1 MCHHSGET
9 VDHLLI
15 HCEKAY
21 LLCFVFR
28 SFTILWV
35 LPKRVLDLFF
45 GQRNWLGKL
54 SFDIW
59 NLTLLCLMWC
69 ITRERNNCT
78 FEDVE
83 SSGNQLFAMFI
94 GTLFDWSQVWRLTS
108 SDLLQMFIDFFFM
121 YTVFCSFLFVISGC
135 FISFCMKQSF
145 FGKILLIKK
154 KKKIVCYDA

>member
-1 MCHHSGET
+1 MSSFPRVSFFVWTVAWRKILAGDNLRRRGLSIVDWCCMCWHSGET

-21 LLCFVFR
+21 LLWCFVFR
-28 SFTILWV
+28 SFRVLWV

-45 GQRNWLGKL
+45 GWRNWMGKL
-54 SFDIW
+54 SSDIW

-69 ITRERNNCT
+69 IRRERNNCT

-94 GTLFDWSQVWRLTS
+94 ATLFDWSQAWRLTS
-108 SDLLQMFIDFFFM
+108 SDLL
-121 YTVFCSFLFVISGC
+121 
-135 FISFCMKQSF
+135 
-145 FGKILLIKK
+145 
-154 KKKIVCYDA
+154 